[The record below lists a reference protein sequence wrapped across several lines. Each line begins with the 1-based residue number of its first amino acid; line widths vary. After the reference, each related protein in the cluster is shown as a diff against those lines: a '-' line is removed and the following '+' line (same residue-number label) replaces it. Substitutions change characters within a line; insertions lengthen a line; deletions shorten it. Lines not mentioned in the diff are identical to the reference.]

1 MAQLFSNNAST
12 TLSAGISNAVTTIA
26 VVDGSLFQSPTG
38 GDFELLTI
46 TDGTNWEV
54 VKVTAR
60 ATNTL
65 TVVRGFEGTAQ
76 SWNSGAKV
84 EGRVTKAT
92 LNRLMQNNATGTNAV
107 ATGTNAVASGQRSV
121 SLGYNSVIET
131 NSAIAIGDSAKV
143 GYAPTWQATT
153 SYATGSIVK
162 ATASNDVFIC
172 NNGGTSGSAEPT
184 WNTTAG
190 SLINDGST
198 GVSWLWVDAAEFPA
212 CPDSISIGSNA
223 SSVATFAMA
232 LGAESVATYESIAI
246 GYKAKC
252 LGGYALAL
260 GSEAYCYGWDSMAIG
275 ELATITPGTGYFNL
289 AIGPYSEVNGVNS
302 YSIAIGAEAVNRL
315 NNSYVITG
323 LSLVRKD
330 NGESDDSEHLYFTG
344 SQAVVFS
351 KEIDLKTLADD
362 VSTIT
367 IPTGATFYPDEVG
380 LVITSASGVTGQP
393 NVSFGIMGNTTAV
406 LASSPVTKSAAKGRD
421 IYTPARDGVNSLTA
435 SVKTAATGTTLMGRF
450 YWKGILV
457 EDE

>member
-1 MAQLFSNNAST
+1 
-12 TLSAGISNAVTTIA
+12 
-26 VVDGSLFQSPTG
+26 
-38 GDFELLTI
+38 
-46 TDGTNWEV
+46 
-54 VKVTAR
+54 
-60 ATNTL
+60 
-65 TVVRGFEGTAQ
+65 
-76 SWNSGAKV
+76 
-84 EGRVTKAT
+84 
-92 LNRLMQNNATGTNAV
+92 MQNNATGTNAV

-260 GSEAYCYGWDSMAIG
+260 GSR
-275 ELATITPGTGYFNL
+275 P
-289 AIGPYSEVNGVNS
+289 
-302 YSIAIGAEAVNRL
+302 IAMG
-315 NNSYVITG
+315 
-323 LSLVRKD
+323 
-330 NGESDDSEHLYFTG
+330 
-344 SQAVVFS
+344 
-351 KEIDLKTLADD
+351 
-362 VSTIT
+362 
-367 IPTGATFYPDEVG
+367 
-380 LVITSASGVTGQP
+380 
-393 NVSFGIMGNTTAV
+393 GIV
-406 LASSPVTKSAAKGRD
+406 
-421 IYTPARDGVNSLTA
+421 
-435 SVKTAATGTTLMGRF
+435 
-450 YWKGILV
+450 WQ
-457 EDE
+457 